1 MEALFVF
8 LQAHGTLG
16 LLFLSFIESFCS
28 PILPDI
34 LLIPMSI
41 AQPEK
46 ALYYSFLVV
55 IASLFGGII
64 GYFIGQK
71 LGLPVFKKIV
81 PLKHIEKLR
90 LWTEKYGAWAVF
102 LGAVSPIPYKVVCIG
117 AGVFKLNFTLFL
129 IFSFLGR
136 AKRFLI
142 IGLLFHFY
150 GKEAAELINRHTDTV
165 VWGTILML
173 IIIFFI
179 YKLYQKLKSPKAK

>member
-1 MEALFVF
+1 METLFIF
-8 LQAHGTLG
+8 LQTHSTLG

-41 AQPEK
+41 AHPER
-46 ALYYSFLVV
+46 AFFYSFLVV

-64 GYFIGQK
+64 GYFAGQK
-71 LGLPVFKKIV
+71 LGLPVFKKLV
-81 PLKHIEKLR
+81 PLKYIEKLHF
-90 LWTEKYGAWAVF
+90 WTEKYGTWAVF

-150 GKEAAELINRHTDTV
+150 GKQAAELINQHTDTV
-165 VWGTILML
+165 VLGTILIL
-173 IIIFFI
+173 IIIFFS
-179 YKLYQKLKSPKAK
+179 YKLYQKLKSYKTK